1 MRQTG
6 RAVAKWVL
14 GLGNQRDRP
23 HLRIVVGLG
32 NPGRQYAKTR
42 HNVGFWCVE
51 RLAKD
56 GSITFSQRRQRA
68 LIGEG
73 VLEGVRV
80 VLAKPRTFVNHSGEA
95 IRYLLARY
103 RASPAE
109 MLVVYDDMDLA
120 PGHLRLRHRGSAGGH
135 NGMRSIIESIGVQDF
150 ARLRVGIG
158 RPPIG
163 VDEVTY
169 VLGTMTGEERDQ
181 ADKVVARAAQA
192 IKCALAE
199 GIDAAMNRYN

>member
-1 MRQTG
+1 MAG
-6 RAVAKWVL
+6 PVL
-14 GLGNQRDRP
+14 GLDDQRDGPR
-23 HLRIVVGLG
+23 LRIVVGLG
-32 NPGRQYAKTR
+32 NPGRKYARTR

-56 GSITFSQRRQRA
+56 GSIAFSQRRQRA
-68 LIGEG
+68 VIGEG

-80 VLAKPRTFVNHSGEA
+80 ALAKPRTFVNNSGEA

-109 MLVVYDDMDLA
+109 LLVVYDEMDLA

-158 RPPIG
+158 RPPVG
-163 VDEVTY
+163 VDEVTH
-169 VLGTMTGEERDQ
+169 VLGTMAAEERDQ
-181 ADKVVARAAQA
+181 ADKAVERAAQA
-192 IKCALAE
+192 IRCALAE
-199 GIDAAMNRYN
+199 GIDVAMNRFN